1 MTNASNTS
9 RALQFALSLSVAG
22 AAFLGG
28 CNTYEPELGSAPFR
42 CGLSNPRCP
51 EGYQCV
57 TYSAA
62 DEICERIGGQP
73 GDRPGEADAG
83 GDVGPVTCN
92 DDSLIEPN
100 ESISDPT
107 LTSIPEVQPSARL
120 VSLAICPST
129 DQDFFKFEVTTNGT
143 NVTAEIEYQ
152 AASGLLALDV
162 LNNSGV
168 SISSAQPVAGNGNIL
183 RAAIPNLPI
192 GIYFAQVR
200 AAESGVENNYVI
212 EIITSN

>member
-1 MTNASNTS
+1 MTHASKS
-9 RALQFALSLSVAG
+9 FRALQLALGVFAG
-22 AAFLGG
+22 AAMFTG
-28 CNTYEPELGSAPFR
+28 CNTYDPQLGSAPFR

-73 GDRPGEADAG
+73 GDRPGTPDG
-83 GDVGPVTCN
+83 GGGGPVTCN
-92 DDSLIEPN
+92 DDSMIEPN
-100 ESISDPT
+100 ESITDPT
-107 LTSIPEVQPSARL
+107 LTSIPSVQPSVRL

-129 DQDFFKFEVTTNGT
+129 DQDFFHFEVTTNGT
-143 NVTAEIEYQ
+143 NVTAEVEYD

-162 LNNSGV
+162 LNNGGV
-168 SISSAQPVAGNGNIL
+168 SISSAQPAAGNPNIL

-192 GIYFAQVR
+192 GIYYAQVR
-200 AAESGVENNYVI
+200 SAESGVENNYSI